1 MLSMTKLSKL
11 AQKVLQTLEPDENK
25 WKDWLEK
32 KPLNPV
38 LQTPEVQAFTER
50 ILEAK
55 ENHEKIFVFGDYD
68 ADGILATTIMVSAL
82 RKLGIDVGFYI
93 PDRIKE
99 GYGLNKSKC
108 ALAREKGYDLIVT
121 VDNGVAANEA
131 IAHAQRLGMEVI
143 VTDHHQIA
151 EESEAD
157 IFIHPSDLGNEFSN
171 LCGAGVAYELS
182 RALKTDDDYQLQLAC
197 IADIAD
203 VMKVTG
209 ETRAI
214 IQQGIASLNE
224 KPDLRISSLADNFH
238 YDETEI
244 GFQIVPKLNSVG
256 RLANRAN
263 ANNIVRYFL
272 SSEPLE
278 ILQMSKQIRQ
288 INDSRKQISNSMAEH
303 ARNNVNVYD
312 PVLLIAD
319 PGYHE
324 GIIGLVAN
332 NLCQTYHKPAIVLTT
347 GNDGYKGSM
356 RAPDGFDCMEFLD
369 GFDYFQTK
377 GGHKGAAGFSLDLKY
392 IDAFKDY
399 IRNKGAQYT
408 WQQEKKKEVII
419 TEDEISVKAIE
430 SLDELRP
437 FGPGFEMPVFKL
449 ENPKIKRLF
458 DIQNGR
464 HRKYTLENGLECMR
478 FNQSKE
484 ESKNSAARIASFEGS
499 LKINRY
505 QGKKQPSFIIEKINY
520 K

>member
-1 MLSMTKLSKL
+1 MTKLNNL
-11 AQKVLQTLEPDENK
+11 ALKVLQTLEPDKNK
-25 WKDWLEK
+25 WEQWLEK
-32 KPLNPV
+32 KPLSAV

-50 ILEAK
+50 IHQAQQ
-55 ENHEKIFVFGDYD
+55 NHEKVFIFGDYD
-68 ADGILATTIMVSAL
+68 ADGILATTIMVLAL
-82 RKLGIDVGFYI
+82 KKLNIEVGFYI

-99 GYGLNKSKC
+99 GYGLNKDKC
-108 ALAREKGYDLIVT
+108 TLAHEKGYDLIIT
-121 VDNGVAANEA
+121 VDNGVAANEEVM
-131 IAHAQRLGMEVI
+131 HAQRLGMDVI

-151 EESEAD
+151 EDSEAD
-157 IFIHPSDLGNEFSN
+157 IFIHPSDLGTPYSN
-171 LCGAGVAYELS
+171 LCGAGVAFELS
-182 RALKTDDDYQLQLAC
+182 RALNTADDYQLQLAC

-224 KPDLRISSLADNFH
+224 KPDLRISSLADTFH

-263 ANNIVRYFL
+263 ANNIVRYFI
-272 SSEPLE
+272 SDEPLE
-278 ILQMSKQIRQ
+278 ILQMAKQIRQ
-288 INDSRKQISNSMAEH
+288 INESRKQISNSMAEH
-303 ARNNVNVYD
+303 ARKNVNPHD
-312 PVLLIAD
+312 PVLLIVD

-332 NLCQTYHKPAIVLTT
+332 NLCQTFNKPAIVLTS

-356 RAPDGFDCMEFLD
+356 RAPDGFDCMDFLS
-369 GFDYFQTK
+369 GFEHFQTK

-392 IDAFKDY
+392 LDAFKEFV
-399 IRNKGAQYT
+399 RKKGAVYT
-408 WQQEKKKEVII
+408 WQKEKKKEVVI
-419 TEDEISVKAIE
+419 TDEDISVKSIE
-430 SLDELRP
+430 SLDALRP

-464 HRKYTLENGLECMR
+464 HRKYTLESGLQCMR
-478 FNQSKE
+478 FNQSEE
-484 ESKNSAARIASFEGS
+484 ESKISAARIASFEGS
-499 LKINRY
+499 LQINRY